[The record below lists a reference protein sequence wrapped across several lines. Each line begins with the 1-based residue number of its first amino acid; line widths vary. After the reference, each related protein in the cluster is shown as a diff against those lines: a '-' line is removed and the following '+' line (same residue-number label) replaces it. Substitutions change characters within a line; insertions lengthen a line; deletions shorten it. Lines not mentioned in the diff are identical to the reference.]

1 MINTNIQN
9 LITFISVNLDNV
21 NIVDNVKIENINE
34 FISEYQQIKPIED
47 PIFWLACG
55 AFICLM
61 SGFIFADI
69 MKTKLNNW
77 TKNNISPMPLG
88 NPRTISSW
96 FSFFTGLTIIFI
108 SALSII
114 NFSIIKSLIFSSI
127 ISILFGTSMWKA
139 IKDLLTQV
147 EAGTVK
153 EIDEFF

>member
-1 MINTNIQN
+1 MLYINIHNIF
-9 LITFISVNLDNV
+9 TSISVNLDDANLQ
-21 NIVDNVKIENINE
+21 NIDE

-47 PIFWLACG
+47 PIFWISFG

-61 SGFIFADI
+61 SGLIFADI
-69 MKTKLNNW
+69 MKSKLNNW
-77 TKNNISPMPLG
+77 TTKKISPLPLE

-127 ISILFGTSMWKA
+127 ISIIFGVSMWKA

-147 EAGTVK
+147 ETGTVK

>member
-1 MINTNIQN
+1 MLNSNIQN
-9 LITFISVNLDNV
+9 IITFITVILGDE
-21 NIVDNVKIENINE
+21 NVKNIDE

-47 PIFWLACG
+47 PIFWLSCG

-61 SGFIFADI
+61 SGLIFADI

-77 TKNNISPMPLG
+77 TSRKISPTPLS

-96 FSFFTGLTIIFI
+96 FSFFTGLTIIFV

-127 ISILFGTSMWKA
+127 ISMIFGISMWKA
-139 IKDLLTQV
+139 IKDLLAQV

>member
-1 MINTNIQN
+1 MINIQKV
-9 LITFISVNLDNV
+9 ITFIAA
-21 NIVDNVKIENINE
+21 NIDNINTQNIDE
-34 FISEYQQIKPIED
+34 FISDYQKINPAQD
-47 PIFWLACG
+47 PIFWLSCG

-61 SGFIFADI
+61 SGLIFADI
-69 MKTKLNNW
+69 MKSKLNNW
-77 TKNNISPMPLG
+77 TTKKISPVPLE

-96 FSFFTGLTIIFI
+96 FTFFTGLTIIFV

-127 ISILFGTSMWKA
+127 ISLLFGISMWRA